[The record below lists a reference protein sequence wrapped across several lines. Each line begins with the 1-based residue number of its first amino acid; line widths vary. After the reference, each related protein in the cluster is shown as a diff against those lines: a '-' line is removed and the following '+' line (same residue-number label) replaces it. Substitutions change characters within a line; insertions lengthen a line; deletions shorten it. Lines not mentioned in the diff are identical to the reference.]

1 MQSILALPRT
11 LFLLG
16 ACALVLAAAWVDW
29 REQRIPN
36 RLVIAGLALGL
47 AGQVVLGGWTGLL
60 TALGGVTVGIV
71 LMLPFYAIGGMGAG
85 DVKLMGMVGA
95 FLGPTGALSATV
107 LTFLAGGVLAV
118 AVALRRRMLGRA
130 LGNTRT
136 MLVGALLSA
145 ATLGKAELAPPVA
158 SAGKLPYGVA
168 IAAGTM
174 LHVVLGLLEVE
185 IF

>member
-1 MQSILALPRT
+1 MNSIHANLPV
-11 LFLLG
+11 LLMAG
-16 ACALVLAAAWVDW
+16 ACALVVAAAWVDW

-47 AGQVVLGGWTGLL
+47 AGQVALGGWMGLL
-60 TALGGVTVGIV
+60 AALGGVAVGIV
-71 LMLPFYAIGGMGAG
+71 LMLPFYVIGGMGAG

-95 FLGPTGALSATV
+95 FLGPAGALSATF

-118 AVALRRRMLGRA
+118 GVALRRRTLGRA

-136 MLVGALLSA
+136 MLVGSLLSA

-168 IAAGTM
+168 IAVGTM